1 MIRRKIALGSKHH
14 TPTYFVNDVPLDCID
29 MTAYILTHGYDN
41 EYGHLIRRGTSF
53 PESLEKE
60 YFITTIRAGRRLS
73 PKITEGELNDTL
85 IEILRE
91 FYPKRLDELIANR
104 NNIIRWYL
112 PSDYSLKWAERKAS
126 ADRANSPISDEEMR
140 RLLR

>member
-1 MIRRKIALGSKHH
+1 MIRRKIALGPKHH
-14 TPTYFVNDVPLDCID
+14 TPTYFVNDIPLDCID

-41 EYGHLIRRGTSF
+41 EYGHLIRRGTSY

-60 YFITTIRAGRRLS
+60 YFITAIRAGRRLS

-112 PSDYSLKWAERKAS
+112 SSAYSLKWAERKAA